1 MPLLCSKQ
9 SQTLRTLV
17 IGLNGIGVIFKLAT
31 LDEVDDVGNINQ
43 SIWVQELLFC
53 MRVQSY
59 VLLFS
64 IIFSPVFLP
73 SLNVGPRDHA
83 LRIL

>member
-43 SIWVQELLFC
+43 PIWVQELLFC

-73 SLNVGPRDHA
+73 SLNVGSRDHV